1 MQKRKRNYKQEYRRR
16 KARGKQLGISLA
28 AARGHAR
35 AGERTR
41 PAEIA
46 TNPRGPEQSG
56 LKMMKHGSSLKA
68 AARANRVSEERLRR
82 YLRENTDASRIGKV
96 WKIIDLRRFHL
107 PITLAVRLS
116 RSGSRTRRRRGRRIS
131 QRRGPLPANRGCVS
145 PEAFCRRRRPR
156 HAGKFHPFETRENAL
171 YRLDTAGELSVPEIY
186 KIQG

>member
-46 TNPRGPEQSG
+46 ANPRGPEQSG

-68 AARANRVSEERLRR
+68 AARAN
-82 YLRENTDASRIGKV
+82 ASARNG
-96 WKIIDLRRFHL
+96 
-107 PITLAVRLS
+107 
-116 RSGSRTRRRRGRRIS
+116 SGDTFARTRTR
-131 QRRGPLPANRGCVS
+131 PA
-145 PEAFCRRRRPR
+145 
-156 HAGKFHPFETRENAL
+156 
-171 YRLDTAGELSVPEIY
+171 
-186 KIQG
+186 